1 MLIRARSVLARHPFR
16 WFYGLS
22 LLLSLLLLVPFLL
35 FAADER
41 IAEGFARSGLA
52 YRTDLITAAR
62 VIWAVPA
69 TLPGFL
75 LAFSQ
80 ILAPDIMAFVVV
92 ALVFGRSGVRR
103 LAGGYRLWNP
113 SVPWRRGATVWLHC
127 IFTFVGL
134 SLITALLHSVLLPT
148 AQFEWSPPHLTLSFL
163 GTLLVAM
170 FLDIGGIAEETGW
183 RGFALP
189 YLQSRFT
196 PLRAT
201 LILGTLWGLWH
212 LPLKADWLSIGV
224 GHAVLMLLLFTL
236 RLTLLS
242 VIMSYFYNRLGGSTL
257 IAIAMHGLHNDS
269 VQLQGIVDFDQLP
282 VGQQFTV
289 EGALTLPIAAVAAYL
304 IWRTR
309 SQLAYSPKEVPPEFT
324 GNEALQAQTPSSGAH
339 VDLAHDSH
347 SIEASHSRKG
357 S

>member
-1 MLIRARSVLARHPFR
+1 MLIRVRSVLARHPFR

-35 FAADER
+35 FAADQR

-80 ILAPDIMAFVVV
+80 ILAPDIMAFVVM
-92 ALVFGRSGVRR
+92 ALAFGRSGVRR
-103 LAGGYRLWNP
+103 LAGGYRFWNP
-113 SVPWRRGATVWLHC
+113 HLTWQRGATAWLHC
-127 IFTFVGL
+127 ILTFAGL
-134 SLITALLHSVLLPT
+134 SLTTALLHSVLLP
-148 AQFEWSPPHLTLSFL
+148 AAHFEWSPPHLTLTFL

-189 YLQSRFT
+189 YLQSKFT

-212 LPLKADWLSIGV
+212 LPLKADWLSMGV
-224 GHAVLMLLLFTL
+224 GNAVLMLLLFTL

-242 VIMSYFYNRLGGSTL
+242 VIMTYFYNRVGGSTL

-269 VQLQGIVDFDQLP
+269 VQLQGVVDFDALT

-289 EGALTLPIAAVAAYL
+289 EGGLMLPIAAVAAYL

-309 SQLAYSPKEVPPEFT
+309 AQLASPRQATPTEFMENETYQTKISPEH
-324 GNEALQAQTPSSGAH
+324 L
-339 VDLAHDSH
+339 
-347 SIEASHSRKG
+347 
-357 S
+357 